1 MFRTFTIYRFAPAVF
16 TTLAFLAMSSSLQ
29 AEAPEDYHHTPP
41 GPFHQPVSPFPVELG
56 LTQHHSS
63 TAAEGFLRGKAAVI
77 QARGNFR
84 LSEAQAQ
91 ILRQQA
97 RWLDRENDLLQ
108 TQALLAQKKVWA
120 DARTAEQKEQEA
132 RRLEGQQLLATRQAT
147 LYRQVYQLST
157 EEFDSITAAINWP
170 AVLQNEYFDR
180 ERQRVTELVKQQFA
194 YGDPKP
200 EMTTQ
205 INRAVEQLAS
215 SLRGV
220 IREVPRDEY
229 LAAQKFL
236 TGLRYTTES
245 LTQTNVDSRVAK
257 Q

>member
-1 MFRTFTIYRFAPAVF
+1 MFRPFPTARFAVS
-16 TTLAFLAMSSSLQ
+16 LAASLTICALGNSSLAQ
-29 AEAPEDYHHTPP
+29 SPDDYSHTPP
-41 GPFHQPVSPFPVELG
+41 GPFHQPVSPFPVEMG
-56 LTQHHSS
+56 FTQHHSS

-77 QARGNFR
+77 QAHGNFR

-108 TQALLAQKKVWA
+108 TQALLAQKKMWD
-120 DARTAEQKEQEA
+120 DARAAERKEQEA
-132 RRLEGQQLLATRQAT
+132 RRNEGQQLLATRQAT
-147 LYRQVYQLST
+147 VYRQVYQLT
-157 EEFDSITAAINWP
+157 TDEFDPITGAITWP

-180 ERQRVTELVKQQFA
+180 ERQRVAELVQQQFA

-200 EMTTQ
+200 ATAPQ
-205 INRAVEQLAS
+205 INRAVEQLAG
-215 SLRGV
+215 SLRKV
-220 IREVPRDEY
+220 ISEVPNDEY

-236 TGLRYTTES
+236 TGLRYTTAS
-245 LTQTNVDSRVAK
+245 LSQNHVDSRVAK

>member
-1 MFRTFTIYRFAPAVF
+1 MFRPFPTARFVVSLAASLTIFA
-16 TTLAFLAMSSSLQ
+16 LGNSSLAQ
-29 AEAPEDYHHTPP
+29 SPDDYSHTPP
-41 GPFHQPVSPFPVELG
+41 GPFHQPVSPFPVEMG
-56 LTQHHSS
+56 FTQHHSS

-77 QARGNFR
+77 QAHGNFR

-108 TQALLAQKKVWA
+108 TQALLAQKKMWD
-120 DARTAEQKEQEA
+120 DARAAERKEQEA
-132 RRLEGQQLLATRQAT
+132 RRIEGQQLLAARQAT
-147 LYRQVYQLST
+147 VYRQVYQLST
-157 EEFDSITAAINWP
+157 DEFDSITGAITWP

-180 ERQRVTELVKQQFA
+180 ERQRVAELVKQQFA
-194 YGDPKP
+194 YGEPKP

-215 SLRGV
+215 SLRSV
-220 IREVPRDEY
+220 ISEVPRDDY

-236 TGLRYTTES
+236 TGLRYTTAS
-245 LTQTNVDSRVAK
+245 LNQNNVDSRVAK